1 MAEAKLSSAIQPR
14 AGEGV
19 TQVTLRLPEVLRD
32 KLKLTAG
39 SVGQSMNTFV
49 VLALEEKVQMK
60 SPSEKAEKNA
70 K

>member
-1 MAEAKLSSAIQPR
+1 M
-14 AGEGV
+14 